1 MRERITTTLAKAKE
15 LKNHIDQ
22 LINKGKVARADKA
35 RRPAL
40 LRLLRT
46 SLSLEATRKV
56 AGELADRLTSRK
68 SGYVRIVKLDRRK
81 GDGAEMAVIELVVDT
96 PAKTAPK
103 KEKPAKQAAE
113 QPSAK

>member
-22 LINKGKVARADKA
+22 LVNKGKLAHTDKT

-46 SLSLEATRKV
+46 ALSLEATQKI
-56 AGELADRLTSRK
+56 AGELAGRLASRT
-68 SGYVRIVKLDRRK
+68 SGYTRVAKLDRRK
-81 GDGAEMAVIELVVDT
+81 GDGAEMAVIELVLDPT
-96 PAKTAPK
+96 PETKKAKPAKTV
-103 KEKPAKQAAE
+103 AAV
-113 QPSAK
+113 K